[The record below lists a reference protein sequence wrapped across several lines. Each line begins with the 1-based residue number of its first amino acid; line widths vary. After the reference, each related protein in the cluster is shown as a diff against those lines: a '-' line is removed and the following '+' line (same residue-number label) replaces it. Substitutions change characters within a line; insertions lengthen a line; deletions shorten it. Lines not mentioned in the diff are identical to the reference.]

1 MVLFFNHL
9 NDFRL
14 VFSLVLRCQVLS
26 PPANGKLESGVCS
39 NVFGRVCR
47 MQCNRGYELKGSV
60 ARTCDKVPGTDQV
73 HWTGNATYCEGEE

>member
-1 MVLFFNHL
+1 MLFFYHS
-9 NDFRL
+9 NDLRL
-14 VFSLVLRCQVLS
+14 VSLLVLRCQVLS
-26 PPANGKLESGVCS
+26 PPANGKLESGMCG

-73 HWTGNATYCEGEE
+73 HWTGSATYCEGKE